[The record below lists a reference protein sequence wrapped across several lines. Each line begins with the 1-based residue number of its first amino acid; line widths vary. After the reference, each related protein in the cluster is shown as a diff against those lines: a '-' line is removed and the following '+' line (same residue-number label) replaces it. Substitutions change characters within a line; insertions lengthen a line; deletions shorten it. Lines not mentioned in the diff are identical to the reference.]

1 MQPEVPTDV
10 DTARELLAAARLN
23 NRSERLLAAAQVHA
37 ALAVEAAVREL
48 IDALDADRGSLHT
61 AEGSVPAVAEQPG
74 RWAASPPRSAAWRRA
89 RPHEDLS
96 TLPRPR

>member
-10 DTARELLAAARLN
+10 DTERELLAAARLN

-48 IDALDADRGSLHT
+48 VDALDADRG
-61 AEGSVPAVAEQPG
+61 
-74 RWAASPPRSAAWRRA
+74 
-89 RPHEDLS
+89 
-96 TLPRPR
+96 